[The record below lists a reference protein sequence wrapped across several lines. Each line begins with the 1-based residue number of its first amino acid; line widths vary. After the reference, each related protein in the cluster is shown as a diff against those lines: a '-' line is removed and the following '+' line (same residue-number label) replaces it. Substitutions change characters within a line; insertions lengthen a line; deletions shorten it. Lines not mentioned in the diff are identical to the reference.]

1 MHLTQE
7 KKAQIAE
14 FLRRP
19 SNLPFYGPDD
29 YLDRMNLV
37 SKETLHVPTSVGDS
51 VCYLFRAKD
60 RTANDLLYI
69 NIHGG
74 GFVQPH
80 SVWDEALC
88 ATFALEM
95 DCTVLDVD
103 YRLAPEFP
111 YPTAAIECYEVAQW
125 AIAHAAELGA
135 DPRKVVLGGNSAG
148 ATLTADACIMA
159 EERQGRVPAM
169 AVMIYP
175 AAEQLSNPEVH
186 LEDGDFENIDLGD
199 LRNRGTLYNLL
210 YTGDDPQALTSP
222 YVQLNTATEKQ
233 LSRFPETLII
243 TAGKDPLRFGGEK
256 FAGMVA
262 SSGSRVTVK
271 RYLESGHGFIVRC
284 IGPEWRQARALI
296 MDTVCTKFGIRQTH
310 CVE

>member
-7 KKAQIAE
+7 KKTEIAE

-29 YLDRMNLV
+29 YLDRMNMV
-37 SKETLHVPTSVGDS
+37 SKETIHVPTSVGDS
-51 VCYLFRAKD
+51 VCYLLRPKE
-60 RTANDLLYI
+60 RELNDLLYI

-74 GFVQPH
+74 GFVQRH

-95 DCTVLDVD
+95 DCAVLDID

-111 YPTAAIECYEVAQW
+111 FPSPVNECYEVVQW
-125 AIAHAAELGA
+125 AISHAAELGA
-135 DPRKVVLGGNSAG
+135 DPEKVVLGGNSAG
-148 ATLTADACIMA
+148 GTLTADACLMA
-159 EERQGRVPAM
+159 QERQGRVPAM
-169 AVMIYP
+169 AVMLYP
-175 AAEQLSNPEVH
+175 AAELLSNPEVR
-186 LEDGDFENIDLGD
+186 LEDGDYEAIDLGE
-199 LRNRGTLYNLL
+199 LRNRGTLYNML
-210 YTGDDPQALTSP
+210 YIGDDPSAATSP
-222 YVQLNTATEKQ
+222 YVQLVKATEKQ

-243 TAGKDPLRFGGEK
+243 TAGKDPLRFGGER
-256 FAGMVA
+256 FAGAVA
-262 SSGSRVTVK
+262 SCGSKVTVK
-271 RYLESGHGFIVRC
+271 RFLESDHGFIVRC

-296 MDTVCTKFGIRQTH
+296 MDTICAKFGILRTH